1 MSPDQLD
8 VGRFEG
14 ETTGGLRRLIVGSR
28 WASHYH
34 EPVSGHRLQ
43 RRAYEEIQFMNV
55 TTDKDIEK
63 GIEVREPAIAILD
76 AELAVSSPERVLS
89 WLQTRAKS
97 THNSTPEFDAQ
108 IEATLL
114 ARQDPLINLGLA
126 QYGIED
132 RTLKALF
139 ESADPV
145 HSPAVRLGVLSN
157 EAIQKHQAYHTGNLI
172 EALIGYKANVG
183 EWLATLSNEELR
195 ALFKNPTLSDD
206 FLIDFLE
213 QKKGW
218 NELDERRQLFVLKTL
233 TTNARMSIRYES
245 VIMDGYAEYKHSA
258 VFSAAWDVAKTAPV
272 KVEWCWVLSEL
283 WAHTAPSS
291 SIEAPLE
298 VAKRWF
304 PDPADERVSEA
315 ELKSLESGYLGAFGQ
330 VRSQLARLAVRKSA
344 SGANLDKLLT
354 YEDLPVRLAACRY
367 GNLTADQI
375 QAAVVRDPKFVF
387 DQVVRN
393 EALWRRLSSRE
404 TLKALAWNQPDP
416 GSHMDAPNMY
426 KYMEAEFR
434 QKYPKWFEDEEAVDD
449 DTLPITRG
457 EFKEAI
463 AEISGK
469 IELTYPTLGTIQS
482 SSLTVLARSGWLWW
496 GLAVVLG
503 ISILE
508 LAIRLFR

>member
-1 MSPDQLD
+1 MAPLSSSRFISAGKSLTRAALRKEPIMS
-8 VGRFEG
+8 
-14 ETTGGLRRLIVGSR
+14 I
-28 WASHYH
+28 
-34 EPVSGHRLQ
+34 
-43 RRAYEEIQFMNV
+43 

-63 GIEVREPAIAILD
+63 GIEVREPAITILD
-76 AELAVSSPERVLS
+76 AELAVSSSERVLS
-89 WLQTRAKS
+89 WLQIRAKS
-97 THNSTPEFDAQ
+97 AHNSTPEFDAQ
-108 IEATLL
+108 VEATLL

-132 RTLKALF
+132 RTLKTLF
-139 ESADPV
+139 DSADPV
-145 HSPAVRLGVLSN
+145 HRTAVRLAVLSN

-195 ALFKNPTLSDD
+195 ALFKNPRLSDD
-206 FLIDFLE
+206 FLIDFLA

-218 NELDERRQLFVLKTL
+218 NELDERKQLFVLKTL
-233 TTNARMSIRYES
+233 AQNPRLSARYKSI
-245 VIMDGYAEYKHSA
+245 IMNGYAEYKHGA
-258 VFSAAWDVAKTAPV
+258 VFSAAWDLAKSAPV
-272 KVEWCWVLSEL
+272 KIQWCWVLSEL
-283 WAHTAPSS
+283 WSHTAPSS

-315 ELKSLESGYLGAFGQ
+315 EQKSIESGYLGAFGQ
-330 VRSQLARLAVRKSA
+330 VRSQLARIAVDKSA
-344 SGANLDKLLT
+344 SGAKLDNLLT
-354 YEDLPVRLAACRY
+354 HEDLPVRLAACRY

-393 EALWRRLSSRE
+393 EALWRRLPTRE
-404 TLKALAWNQPDP
+404 TLKALAWEQPDP

-434 QKYPKWFEDEEAVDD
+434 QKYPQWFEGEDEEAVDA
-449 DTLPITRG
+449 DTLPVTQG
-457 EFKEAI
+457 EFKEAV
-463 AEISGK
+463 ADISRK

-508 LAIRLFR
+508 LLIRVFR